1 MYTAELPVA
10 WISRKSEP
18 FGNCRKLKMQIIRLV
33 KKLDRM
39 LGPLS
44 VAILAR
50 MPPLLYQG
58 ALPHEPRAILLIRPG
73 GIGDAVLLVPAI
85 CALKNAIPG
94 ASIEVLAERRNY
106 AIFEHCSEVERI
118 FCYDR
123 PRELLDVLRRR
134 YDVVIDT
141 EQWHRLSAVV
151 CRLVRSEMKIGF
163 ATNERARMFTHP
175 VSYELDRYE
184 AMSFLDLLKPLG
196 ITASDSSPPDVL
208 TLPTAARQQA
218 ADLLSPL
225 GQQPFLALFA
235 GASIP
240 EKRWVAE
247 NFREVIDWCLADG
260 MAVVMVGGDGDAETN
275 NEIAS
280 GRPVLNLAGHTSLAG
295 TAAVLELA
303 ACVVSGDSGVLH
315 LAAGLNRPTVAL
327 FGPSNVRKW
336 APRGPGHIV
345 LTTSPACSP
354 CSKFG
359 YTPPCSNQVR
369 CLAELT
375 PQHVCQA
382 IAELRSEVKE

>member
-1 MYTAELPVA
+1 MNTAFL
-10 WISRKSEP
+10 
-18 FGNCRKLKMQIIRLV
+18 LKKIDRLLGTLLV
-33 KKLDRM
+33 KL
-39 LGPLS
+39 
-44 VAILAR
+44 
-50 MPPLLYQG
+50 
-58 ALPHEPRAILLIRPG
+58 LPHNLCGSEADRKVPSSCLIIRPG
-73 GIGDAVLLVPAI
+73 GIGDALLLAASVVALRARFPGIAI
-85 CALKNAIPG
+85 DILVEQRNAGTFALIPG
-94 ASIEVLAERRNY
+94 LRKV
-106 AIFEHCSEVERI
+106 

-123 PRELLDVLRRR
+123 PANLVSVLRRR

-184 AMSFLDLLKPLG
+184 ALSFLDLLKPLG

-336 APRGPGHIV
+336 ALRGPGHIV

-359 YTPPCSNQVR
+359 YTPPCSNQIR